1 MKYFFGVLLAGLYI
15 VNASALSVSNTT
27 VAAGLSGPML
37 SSVSVSDAEKI
48 KTISTLE
55 NDLIILDSEIS
66 KCEKS
71 KKGWIA
77 ATVIGSAGVVAT
89 GVAAGVQGAQ
99 ITNKKQELA
108 GHNTDIS
115 QKQQQLQE
123 LQGQN

>member
-89 GVAAGVQGAQ
+89 GVAAGVQGAK